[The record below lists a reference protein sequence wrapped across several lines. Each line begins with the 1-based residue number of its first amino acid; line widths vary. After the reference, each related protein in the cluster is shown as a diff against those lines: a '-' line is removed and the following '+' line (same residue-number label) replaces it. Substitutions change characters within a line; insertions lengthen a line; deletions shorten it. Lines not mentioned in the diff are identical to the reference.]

1 MSRARG
7 DIEFVGGPLC
17 GKVVRGFV
25 GEPVAVS
32 DWWQGDAVQYLRRDS
47 STSSALEARPLV
59 SAVGNRMYEF
69 VR

>member
-1 MSRARG
+1 MSRG

-25 GEPVAVS
+25 GDPEVVA
-32 DWWQGDAVQYLRRDS
+32 DWHGNDAVRYVRRTS
-47 STSSALEARPLV
+47 SNSSALEARPLV
-59 SAVGNRMYEF
+59 SAQNNHMYEY